1 VSDTRP
7 GAAPGTLYLIPT
19 TLGPGAPED
28 VLPAGVIGRVR
39 SLRYFIA
46 ERPRTARAFLKA
58 IGLPCPLAE
67 VRIATLDEHTPP
79 TDLPALLVPLEREA
93 GGLLSEAGAPAVA
106 DPGTALVRCAHAR
119 GVRVVPLV
127 GPSAVLLALMAAG
140 LEGQRFAFH
149 GYLPVEERSL
159 VQRLRELEAESGRL
173 GQTQLF
179 IETPYRND
187 RLLQAL
193 LRTCDPATL
202 LCVASDLTLATES
215 VATRDV
221 ATWRRGPPQ
230 IGKRPTVFLLLASAQ
245 PRPGR

>member
-1 VSDTRP
+1 VSDTVP
-7 GAAPGTLYLIPT
+7 GIAPGTLYLVPT
-19 TLGPGAPED
+19 ALGPGRLDDA
-28 VLPAGVIGRVR
+28 LPAGVIARVR
-39 SLRYFIA
+39 ALRYFIA
-46 ERPRTARAFLKA
+46 ERPRTARAFLKE
-58 IGLPCPLAE
+58 IGLPGPVAD

-79 TDLPALLVPLEREA
+79 AELPALLVPLAREA
-93 GGLLSEAGAPAVA
+93 GGLLSEAGAPGVA
-106 DPGTALVRCAHAR
+106 DPGAALVRLAHAR

-149 GYLPVEERSL
+149 GYLPVEERTL
-159 VQRLRELEAESGRL
+159 VQRLRELEAESRRL

-202 LCVASDLTLATES
+202 LCVATDLTLATES

-221 ATWRRGPPQ
+221 AAWRRAAPR
-230 IGKRPTVFLLLASAQ
+230 IGKRPTVYLLLASAQ
-245 PRPGR
+245 PGPGR